1 MRNLHIPG
9 QTLTSN
15 ITKVQFKKMLR
26 HNLSKLLNIVLIIS
40 CVVHIMF
47 LFYNNS
53 NPKLPEIIM
62 TNKNIRDVEMP
73 LSFLVCLTIKNP
85 ELKNKNFN
93 DAGYSNIQQ
102 FFTGSSMHNDSIF
115 GWFGHMKNG
124 SPYNSLEGVYK

>member
-1 MRNLHIPG
+1 MM
-9 QTLTSN
+9 S
-15 ITKVQFKKMLR
+15 M
-26 HNLSKLLNIVLIIS
+26 
-40 CVVHIMF
+40 VHIMF

-85 ELKNKNFN
+85 ELRNKNFN
-93 DAGYSNIQQ
+93 DAGYSNIQN

-124 SPYNSLEGVYK
+124 STFDSLEGTYMQV